1 MTKKILF
8 ATAFALLIAL
18 FAGLYAFTR
27 PVPVSGEKT
36 IQVQVVHKDK
46 SQKDFTCDTRE
57 EYLAPVLTNNGLVK
71 GEQGPYGFFILE
83 ADGERAD
90 YNLDGAYW
98 ALYIGEDYATSGAD
112 ATPIH
117 DGDVFRLVYTLG

>member
-1 MTKKILF
+1 MTKKIVF

-18 FAGLYAFTR
+18 FAGLYTFTR

-36 IQVQVVHKDK
+36 IHVQVIHKDK
-46 SQKDFTCDTRE
+46 SQTDFTYETRE
-57 EYLAPVLTNNGLVK
+57 EYLAPVLTNSGLVK

-83 ADGERAD
+83 VDGERAD

-117 DGDVFRLVYTLG
+117 DGDRFRLVYTLG